1 MSSKELK
8 TSIVLS
14 QNGTIDYTKFM
25 KDVEK
30 WSKKALPA
38 KWVVKIYQD
47 LTREQRA
54 YFNGVIVPHVIKVI
68 EEKEGSIVKFDDVK
82 EYLKKNF
89 SPRHTKEGVDL
100 MGNEAKIMVVPRS
113 EELTKDEYS
122 ELIDKCLNYCI
133 DGLGSPCP
141 EPRS

>member
-25 KDVEK
+25 KDVDK

-38 KWVVKIYQD
+38 KWVVKVYQD

-54 YFNGVIVPHVIKVI
+54 YFHGVIIPHVIRVLAD
-68 EEKEGSIVKFDDVK
+68 ETGSIYTRSQVK
-82 EYLKKNF
+82 EYLKKEF
-89 SPRHTKEGVDL
+89 CPLHTKSGWNEDGEEEVFSYIPSTEDL
-100 MGNEAKIMVVPRS
+100 SKE
-113 EELTKDEYS
+113 EYS
-122 ELIDKCLNYCI
+122 ELIDNCLKYCI
-133 DGLGSPCP
+133 DTLGHPCP
-141 EPRS
+141 EPRG